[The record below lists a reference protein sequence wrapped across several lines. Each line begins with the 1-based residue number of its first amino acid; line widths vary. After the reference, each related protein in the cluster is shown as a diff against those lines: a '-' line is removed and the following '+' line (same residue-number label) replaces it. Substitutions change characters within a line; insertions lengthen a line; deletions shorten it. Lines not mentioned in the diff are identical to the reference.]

1 MNQSDRITIA
11 DDMTVRRLGYGAMR
25 LTGPDVIGPPE
36 DEDAAC
42 DLLQTAVDLGVE
54 FIDTADSYGP
64 GVSERLIGAAIDPD
78 DAVVAT
84 KAGLLR
90 TTDGDWLA
98 HGDPDYIHNQAL
110 VSRDRL
116 GVDSIDLY
124 QFHTPRSETPFEDS
138 ITAFAELKDAG
149 IVDHIGLSNV
159 SVDQLETALEHVDIV
174 TVQNQYNVGHRE
186 DEDVLSVCEE
196 YDICFIPWFPLG
208 AGSLDGDES
217 GADGGEHT
225 VEETL
230 REVAQAHDA
239 TPYQVA
245 LAWLLRHSSVMLP
258 IPGTSDPGHLRQ
270 NLRASHL
277 SLSDEE
283 YAQLER
289 LASPAGE

>member
-25 LTGPDVIGPPE
+25 LTGPEVIGPPA
-36 DEDAAC
+36 DEDAAR
-42 DLLQTAVDLGVE
+42 DLLQTAVDHGVE

-64 GVSERLIGAAIDPD
+64 GVSERLIGSALDPD

-90 TTDGDWLA
+90 TIDGEWLA

-124 QFHTPRSETPFEDS
+124 QLHTPRSETPLEDS
-138 ITAFAELKDAG
+138 ITAFADLKDKG
-149 IVDHIGLSNV
+149 IIDHVGLSNV
-159 SVDQLETALEHVDIV
+159 SVEQLETALEHVDIV
-174 TVQNQYNVGHRE
+174 SVQNQYNVGYRE

-208 AGSLDGDES
+208 AGSI
-217 GADGGEHT
+217 DGGET
-225 VEETL
+225 GGRDGADDDLDTALEDI
-230 REVAQAHDA
+230 ADAHDA
-239 TPYQVA
+239 TTYQIA
-245 LAWLLRHSSVMLP
+245 LAWLLHHSDVMLP
-258 IPGTSDPGHLRQ
+258 IPGTADPDHLRQ
-270 NLRASHL
+270 NLRASQL

-283 YAQLER
+283 YARLER
-289 LASPAGE
+289 LGT